1 MQIHLI
7 TGISGSGKSVAL
19 RAFED
24 SGYDCVDNL
33 PVPLLESLIAAMEN
47 EGREFVAVAI
57 DARRGQSIGELPAL
71 LETIRKKHEVRIL
84 FLNADT
90 NTLVQRFSETRRRHP
105 LSTAVSAL
113 QNQSATIIE
122 AIERERSLLDPLR
135 EQAHSID
142 TSNLPSHTLRAWIH
156 ELLKE
161 KPNGLT
167 LILESFGFKKG
178 VPSEADLV
186 FDVRCLPNP
195 HYDKVL
201 RPLTGHDEPVKAFLR
216 DLPAVNSMEED
227 IIHFIEKWLPSY
239 IADGRSYLTVAIG
252 CTGGQHRSVFLVDQ
266 LMTYFSKQSGLHSR
280 IDLIQRHRELD
291 SKTPATA

>member
-19 RAFED
+19 KAFED

-33 PVPLLESLIAAMEN
+33 PVPLLENLITTMEN
-47 EGREFVAVAI
+47 EGHEFVAVAI
-57 DARRGQSIGELPAL
+57 DARRGQSIAELPTL
-71 LETIRKKHEVRIL
+71 LETIRKKHQVRVL

-105 LSTAVSAL
+105 LSAGVSAQ

-142 TSNLPSHTLRAWIH
+142 TSDLPSHTLRAWIH

-167 LILESFGFKKG
+167 LIFESFGFKKG

-195 HYDKVL
+195 YYDKVL

-216 DLPAVNSMEED
+216 ELPVVKSMEED
-227 IIHFIEKWLPSY
+227 IVHFIEKWLPSY

-266 LMTYFSKQSGLHSR
+266 LMSYFSKHSELHSR

-291 SKTPATA
+291 STPPKVA

>member
-19 RAFED
+19 KAFED

-33 PVPLLESLIAAMEN
+33 PVPLLENLIAAMEH
-47 EGREFVAVAI
+47 EGREFIAVAI
-57 DARRGQSIGELPAL
+57 DARRGQSIAELPTL
-71 LETIRKKHEVRIL
+71 LETIRKKHQVRVL

-105 LSTAVSAL
+105 LSTAVSPK

-122 AIERERSLLDPLR
+122 AIERERSLLEPLR

-142 TSNLPSHTLRAWIH
+142 TSDLPSHTLRAWIH

-201 RPLTGHDEPVKAFLR
+201 RPLTGHDQPVQAFLR
-216 DLPAVNSMEED
+216 ELPVVKSMEED

-266 LMTYFSKQSGLHSR
+266 LMSYFSKQSELHSR

-291 SKTPATA
+291 STPPKVI

>member
-19 RAFED
+19 KAFED

-33 PVPLLESLIAAMEN
+33 PVPLLENLITAMEN
-47 EGREFVAVAI
+47 EGHEFVAVAI
-57 DARRGQSIGELPAL
+57 DARRGQSIAELPTL
-71 LETIRKKHEVRIL
+71 LETIRKKHDVRVL

-105 LSTAVSAL
+105 LSNPVSA
-113 QNQSATIIE
+113 QHNQSATIIE
-122 AIERERSLLDPLR
+122 AIERERNLLDPLR

-142 TSNLPSHTLRAWIH
+142 TSDLPSHTLRAWIH

-216 DLPAVNSMEED
+216 ELPVVKSMEED
-227 IIHFIEKWLPSY
+227 IIGFIEKWLPSY

-266 LMTYFSKQSGLHSR
+266 LMTYFSKQSGLYSR

-291 SKTPATA
+291 STAPKVA

>member
-1 MQIHLI
+1 
-7 TGISGSGKSVAL
+7 
-19 RAFED
+19 
-24 SGYDCVDNL
+24 
-33 PVPLLESLIAAMEN
+33 VPLLENLITAMEN

-57 DARRGQSIGELPAL
+57 DARRGQSIAELPTL
-71 LETIRKKHEVRIL
+71 LETIRKKHEVRVL

-105 LSTAVSAL
+105 LSNPVSAQ

-122 AIERERSLLDPLR
+122 AIERERNLLDPLR

-142 TSNLPSHTLRAWIH
+142 TSDLPSHTLRAWIH

-201 RPLTGHDEPVKAFLR
+201 RPLTGHDEPVKAFLQE
-216 DLPAVNSMEED
+216 LPVVKSMEED
-227 IIHFIEKWLPSY
+227 IIRFIEKWLPSY

-266 LMTYFSKQSGLHSR
+266 LMTYFSKQSELHSQ

-291 SKTPATA
+291 SKTPAAT